1 LGSGAYEASKDWG
14 EHNLRGAVLDNEKGT
29 YKIFQEMLATGEGG
43 GGGRRRDRKKIL
55 QSHHIPQYICPNFE
69 LQRTINVFDHIFKK
83 NIDQKLNLFVSWTFI
98 Y

>member
-43 GGGRRRDRKKIL
+43 EGGGGGTGKKSCNHIIFHNTFAQISNCNV
-55 QSHHIPQYICPNFE
+55 QSTFLITF
-69 LQRTINVFDHIFKK
+69 LKK
-83 NIDQKLNLFVSWTFI
+83 TSTKS
-98 Y
+98 